1 MIDPKGQVR
10 NQLHLLQTENLT
22 PAQILSAA
30 GGVFLS
36 NNELLTQQDTQD
48 IVKTFQAVKAPTF
61 GSSIPNTTRIVT
73 KAGDGGPQTILVPTV
88 NKTYAMLA
96 VDLVNN
102 GASPMTVSLG
112 YYDGTTFVTLN
123 VITTAGT
130 ATGSFTTRNAYTFDS
145 SVFPAFIVTS
155 GTAGDAAVSM
165 AYSELVQ

>member
-1 MIDPKGQVR
+1 MMANQEDAVR
-10 NQLHLLQTENLT
+10 IRDAWQSVHLPT
-22 PAQILSAA
+22 A
-30 GGVFLS
+30 GC
-36 NNELLTQQDTQD
+36 
-48 IVKTFQAVKAPTF
+48 
-61 GSSIPNTTRIVT
+61 SIPNTTRIVT

-88 NKTYAMLA
+88 NKTYAILA

-102 GASPMTVSLG
+102 GANPMTVSLG

-123 VITTAGT
+123 VITVAGT

-145 SVFPAFIVTS
+145 SVYPAFIVTS

>member
-1 MIDPKGQVR
+1 MMSEIREPLITTTITDLTAQTLASSVGRVYLSKPMMANQEDAVR
-10 NQLHLLQTENLT
+10 IRDAWQSVHLPT
-22 PAQILSAA
+22 A
-30 GGVFLS
+30 GC
-36 NNELLTQQDTQD
+36 
-48 IVKTFQAVKAPTF
+48 
-61 GSSIPNTTRIVT
+61 SIPNTTRIVT

-88 NKTYAMLA
+88 NKTYAILA

-102 GASPMTVSLG
+102 GANPMTVSLG

-123 VITTAGT
+123 VITVAGT

-145 SVFPAFIVTS
+145 SVYPAFIVTS

>member
-1 MIDPKGQVR
+1 MMSEIREPLITTTITD
-10 NQLHLLQTENLT
+10 LTAQTL
-22 PAQILSAA
+22 ASSV
-30 GGVFLS
+30 GRVFLS
-36 NNELLTQQDTQD
+36 KPMMANQED
-48 IVKTFQAVKAPTF
+48 AVKIRDAWQSVHLPTA
-61 GSSIPNTTRIVT
+61 GCSIPNTTRIVT

-88 NKTYAMLA
+88 NKTYAILA

-102 GASPMTVSLG
+102 GANPMTVSLG

-123 VITTAGT
+123 VITVAGT

-145 SVFPAFIVTS
+145 SVYPAFIVTS